1 MLAPYNCGRF
11 AKRCYFIAGFHL
23 PDFIQ
28 HRERIFDR
36 ERGPAGMH
44 GILPQQVRIERRR
57 QAFGISRVTHL
68 SARLAAAIE
77 VEGELRIGGLAR
89 VQPRDEVI
97 PRNYVFD
104 GEGRFTLAAGQRKDR
119 V

>member
-1 MLAPYNCGRF
+1 
-11 AKRCYFIAGFHL
+11 
-23 PDFIQ
+23 
-28 HRERIFDR
+28 
-36 ERGPAGMH
+36 MH

-57 QAFGISRVTHL
+57 QAFGISAVTHL
-68 SARLAAAIE
+68 SARLPAAIE
-77 VEGELRIGGLAR
+77 VEGELRIGGLAC

-104 GEGRFTLAAGQRKDR
+104 GEGRFTRADGQRKDR